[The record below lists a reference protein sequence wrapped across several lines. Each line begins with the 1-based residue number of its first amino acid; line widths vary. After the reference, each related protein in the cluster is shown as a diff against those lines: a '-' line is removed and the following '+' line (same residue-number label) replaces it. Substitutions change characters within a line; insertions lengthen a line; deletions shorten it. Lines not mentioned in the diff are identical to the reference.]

1 MRKGASTTRKFIKEK
16 VDQKKQIAILA
27 DSCGKFYEEIKTF
40 KQSTW
45 LKVKDAVYK
54 YGQLKSLKQIK
65 RKIKK
70 FKRRL

>member
-1 MRKGASTTRKFIKEK
+1 MKEK
-16 VDQKKQIAILA
+16 VGQKKQIAILA
-27 DSCGKFYEEIKTF
+27 DSCGKFYEEIETF

-65 RKIKK
+65 R
-70 FKRRL
+70 